1 MVQETMLWV
10 LILAATIAIIGVVLA
25 ASRIVEWRSQRASDN
40 TPWDAEADQAQGNP
54 LQAAKVLEDAEL
66 LLKIARKVSL
76 ARSAEASRD
85 AASRPTDAWVD
96 EKLWHTLDKL

>member
-1 MVQETMLWV
+1 MLWV
-10 LILAATIAIIGVVLA
+10 TIIVATLAVIGIVLVTY
-25 ASRIVEWRSQRASDN
+25 RFLVWRSERASDD
-40 TPWDAEADQAQGNP
+40 TAWDAAGDKAQGDP